1 MVFVVREKEYEQ
13 AMNFMVESK
22 FKFIDFFLRSLKIAF
37 FFFLKN
43 FLFVVHNSFAI
54 KFSNVNHTKLVWSLD
69 LCTI

>member
-37 FFFLKN
+37 LKKKT
-43 FLFVVHNSFAI
+43 FYLWCIIV
-54 KFSNVNHTKLVWSLD
+54 LP
-69 LCTI
+69 